1 MNHLSS
7 VRTSQDLSWSLYP
20 VSGSTNGIEE
30 CSDSTMANPKAH
42 FHALAIDGGPV
53 GENPAR
59 YVVARSVDDLLTEAA
74 YSLPRSLR
82 VKSA

>member
-53 GENPAR
+53 GEKRIQHATWSH
-59 YVVARSVDDLLTEAA
+59 VQLTTC
-74 YSLPRSLR
+74 
-82 VKSA
+82 